1 AQKLKDPI
9 EMRKFMMEDTAK
21 AVSATIAQ
29 PGEGIAVLRRS
40 WFGVHMRKIRLAYLK
55 LSDVAIQRLLRAFS
69 SWVDGESMEDY
80 DFGTEVVGMPGYML
94 ISTTGDHANPS
105 TTDAYE
111 QFERD
116 QHIGNL
122 PGAVDN
128 LRHYF
133 DQRFTQ
139 GRQPPR
145 QHALNALAHYYVR
158 AGEIESAR
166 QVATEAMDTARTV
179 SDRRTLMNVTSLARR
194 IPPRKQTKSEDDTK
208 SIDDDD
214 AAIIARPKYTTLQV
228 GTSPMDLLFDVR
240 LGLDAG
246 EPLSFLFQKRFEAIG
261 AFDLP
266 PDIQMWPLETQWQ
279 IWAIDA
285 QLWRL
290 AGMASVAEI
299 ADKIVLA
306 NTSPKDDIRLFT
318 LCITARQH
326 FLRGQYAKAF
336 MVLLDRDT
344 WAQLSLTQ
352 FGYWSEQIWWLMWDI
367 ATRRS
372 QDAFKLQFLEARK
385 PHASPFDV
393 SDKAKKS
400 PEAIRK
406 MILEASEALTAR
418 NVTRATILIV
428 DALHHAEVNGY
439 WHLYRSATPIFA
451 DLELQRGK
459 IESARKRIEEILPQV
474 ARGEDLEQRAMTYAI
489 YAKVKMAKSHDTGRE
504 SLSEALVYLKKA
516 EDDYQTLEI
525 YSSVQDMLYLQAVV
539 HETLEEPT
547 LRDLAG
553 KRLREIEEVEE
564 KMRVGSDEEMT
575 EVWDVVCEIGIAVAR
590 GDTYWP

>member
-1 AQKLKDPI
+1 
-9 EMRKFMMEDTAK
+9 
-21 AVSATIAQ
+21 
-29 PGEGIAVLRRS
+29 
-40 WFGVHMRKIRLAYLK
+40 MRKIRLAYLK

-489 YAKVKMAKSHDTGRE
+489 YAKVKMAKSHDTGRGAHFCSPGRENCHDGVVE